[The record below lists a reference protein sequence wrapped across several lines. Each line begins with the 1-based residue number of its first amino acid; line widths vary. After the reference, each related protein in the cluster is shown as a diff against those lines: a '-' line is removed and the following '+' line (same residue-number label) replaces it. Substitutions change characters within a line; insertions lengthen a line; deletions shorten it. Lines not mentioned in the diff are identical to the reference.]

1 MLLLAASSSY
11 CYSETVTVWG
21 VTPNAAGAGLQWSMG
36 NYLPNASSQY
46 TTVTV
51 NGLIYRYTM
60 NKDAAESV
68 TATVRNKDPING
80 GYVFSETDNWSGV
93 PGNSISKYFTFSGI
107 DSTRWGDGEIDV
119 TGNGTV
125 TNPKVVYSYK
135 MVVEDDPGYNCTVA
149 PMSDPTCPG
158 FLAALN
164 KYLKVQ
170 DNFNPGDPYYDEW
183 VQLQLQE
190 ELEKEE
196 AEIEAAEAEE
206 EEDLEVQMFGE
217 NRLEDLIDTKAQG
230 EILAALSMVPT
241 IQPYYTITIPGG
253 QYNDTVVLQDT
264 NLPDNRRV
272 LRNLASDATH
282 NKMVRS
288 QYVKEQ

>member
-1 MLLLAASSSY
+1 MAASSSY

-46 TTVTV
+46 TTVTI

-68 TATVRNKDPING
+68 IATVRNEDPING
-80 GYVFSETDNWSGV
+80 GYVFSETDDWSGV
-93 PGNSISKYFTFSGI
+93 PGNSITKYFTFGGI
-107 DSTRWGDGEIDV
+107 DSTRWGTGEIDV
-119 TGNGTV
+119 QGNGIV

-135 MVVEDDPGYNCTVA
+135 MVVEDAPGYNCAVA

-158 FLAALN
+158 FLTALYA
-164 KYLKVQ
+164 YLKVQ
-170 DNFNPGDPYYDEW
+170 DDLNPDDPYYDEW

-190 ELEKEE
+190 ELEKEQL
-196 AEIEAAEAEE
+196 AEIADADAEE

-217 NRLEDLIDTKAQG
+217 NRMGDLIDTKAQS
-230 EILAALSMVPT
+230 EMLAALSMVPT
-241 IQPYYTITIPGG
+241 IQPYYTINIPGG
-253 QYNDTVVLQDT
+253 QYNDTVVLQDS

-282 NKMVRS
+282 NKMVQS

>member
-1 MLLLAASSSY
+1 MAASSSY

-46 TTVTV
+46 TTVTI

-60 NKDAAESV
+60 NKDPAESV
-68 TATVRNKDPING
+68 ITTVRNEDPING
-80 GYVFSETDNWSGV
+80 GYVFSETDDWSGV
-93 PGNSISKYFTFSGI
+93 PGNSITKYFTFGGI
-107 DSTRWGDGEIDV
+107 DSTRWGNGEIDV
-119 TGNGTV
+119 QGNGIV

-135 MVVEDDPGYNCTVA
+135 MVVEDDPGYNCAVA

-158 FLAALN
+158 FLTALYA
-164 KYLKVQ
+164 YLKVQ
-170 DNFNPGDPYYDEW
+170 DDLNPDDPYYDEW

-190 ELEKEE
+190 ELEKEQL
-196 AEIEAAEAEE
+196 AEIADADAE

-217 NRLEDLIDTKAQG
+217 NRMDDLIDTKAQS

-241 IQPYYTITIPGG
+241 IQPYYTINIPGG
-253 QYNDTVVLQDT
+253 QYNDTVVLQDS